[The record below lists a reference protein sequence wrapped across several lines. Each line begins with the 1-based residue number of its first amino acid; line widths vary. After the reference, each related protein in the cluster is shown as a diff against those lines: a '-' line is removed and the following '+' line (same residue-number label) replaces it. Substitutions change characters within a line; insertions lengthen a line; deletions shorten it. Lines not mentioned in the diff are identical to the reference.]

1 MTDIPAESEAD
12 SHNANQEENATL
24 GAHEVAQGSATTTQ
38 PSTDGENTKLV
49 IDDAEGAVEQKNVT
63 DAQYVIGEG
72 GRKDAEAGV
81 ITSPGT
87 PDGKPSKDDG
97 EPDWIAYVETVANR
111 FGKSDESSGESGTA
125 EDKGISEA
133 AGEAVNVVSIKE
145 SGKLW
150 KLPEDVDA
158 SDMPSVMAHL
168 LSQLNSNNDGELA
181 IESLSS
187 EAQQTL
193 TALTSLLIG
202 GNANNQQSGSDSEAN
217 NASSNAQTDI
227 NTNSDKK

>member
-1 MTDIPAESEAD
+1 MTD
-12 SHNANQEENATL
+12 
-24 GAHEVAQGSATTTQ
+24 V
-38 PSTDGENTKLV
+38 
-49 IDDAEGAVEQKNVT
+49 
-63 DAQYVIGEG
+63 QYVIGEG

-111 FGKSDESSGESGTA
+111 FGKSDESSDESGTT
-125 EDKGISEA
+125 EGKGISEA

-158 SDMPSVMAHL
+158 SDIHRSWLIFVT
-168 LSQLNSNNDGELA
+168 LNSSNDGELA
-181 IESLSS
+181 IDPCRLKHNKHSLH
-187 EAQQTL
+187 
-193 TALTSLLIG
+193 
-202 GNANNQQSGSDSEAN
+202 
-217 NASSNAQTDI
+217 
-227 NTNSDKK
+227 